1 MVRRTKEEAEETKD
15 KIVRAT
21 LEIFCEKGYSRTTFD
36 EIARRIN
43 LTKGAVYWHFRNKAD
58 ILTEIIHRAFLLSR
72 QDLGQQVPELKT
84 LEDLRRYLLCEIR
97 LIQQHEQYRKFLFF
111 VLFQMEWSEAILNKV
126 SAELQDIIQSGR
138 NVIKEVLTFA
148 QKNGEISASADI
160 EETLCVISCM
170 WQGILKN
177 VVKPEFKIDGE
188 RLLNRSFQVIVSGL
202 KSKESE

>member
-21 LEIFCEKGYSRTTFD
+21 LEIFCEKGYSRATFD

-72 QDLGQQVPELKT
+72 QELGQQVPELKT

>member
-72 QDLGQQVPELKT
+72 QELGQQVPELKT

-177 VVKPEFKIDGE
+177 VVKPEFNIDGE

>member
-21 LEIFCEKGYSRTTFD
+21 LEIFCEKGYSRATFD
-36 EIARRIN
+36 EISRRIN

-72 QDLGQQVPELKT
+72 QELGQQVPELKT

>member
-21 LEIFCEKGYSRTTFD
+21 LEIFCEKGYSRATFD

-72 QDLGQQVPELKT
+72 QELGQQVPELKT

-97 LIQQHEQYRKFLFF
+97 LIQQHEQYRKFLFL

-126 SAELQDIIQSGR
+126 SAELQDVIQSGR

>member
-21 LEIFCEKGYSRTTFD
+21 LEIFCEKGYSRATFD

-72 QDLGQQVPELKT
+72 QELGQQVPELKT

-126 SAELQDIIQSGR
+126 SAELQDVIQSGR

>member
-72 QDLGQQVPELKT
+72 QELGQQVPELKT

>member
-1 MVRRTKEEAEETKD
+1 M
-15 KIVRAT
+15 
-21 LEIFCEKGYSRTTFD
+21 
-36 EIARRIN
+36 
-43 LTKGAVYWHFRNKAD
+43 YWHFRNKAD

-72 QDLGQQVPELKT
+72 QELGQQVPELKT

>member
-72 QDLGQQVPELKT
+72 QELGQQVPELKT
-84 LEDLRRYLLCEIR
+84 LEDLRRYLLCEVR

>member
-36 EIARRIN
+36 EIAKRIG

-72 QDLGQQVPELKT
+72 QELGQQVPELKT

>member
-72 QDLGQQVPELKT
+72 QELGQQVPELKT
-84 LEDLRRYLLCEIR
+84 LEDLRRHLLCEIR